1 MNKFIVILLV
11 CLASTNALQVQS
23 VEAKG
28 IVDLIINT
36 KRKAA
41 LRAAFIFVCEMSG
54 LNSLL

>member
-36 KRKAA
+36 FNLQSGKFA
-41 LRAAFIFVCEMSG
+41 LK
-54 LNSLL
+54 